1 MKLKKLI
8 AAVGS
13 TAMLASM
20 LASCGG
26 TSSGEEQ
33 KEAVKEAEGTAKEDL
48 PLSKYPETVTVHL
61 GGSMNPNGKI
71 PEGMSFEDNS
81 YTRMLKED

>member
-61 GGSMNPNGKI
+61 GGSI
-71 PEGMSFEDNS
+71 PTYSTTCFRSAVALLSES
-81 YTRMLKED
+81 RL